1 MKRGKLY
8 LFISATI
15 YGIAPLF
22 AKLAVESGGDG
33 VTLVFIRSLLA
44 LPPLF
49 LIILSKGIGF
59 HLNKK
64 LAGRVFV
71 AAALLNAPTYVL
83 LYSAYSGGDASR
95 ATLLHFIYP
104 MLIVI
109 YSALFL
115 RKRTPFLKWLGC
127 GVALFGLGFYTHFRI
142 GSIYDFLAILSGF
155 LYAGYV
161 LYLDVSGLD
170 RMHYFRLTFY
180 LALAKAIT
188 TFLVCLIGGNLS
200 IPGSVSGWVSAVIIT
215 LLVNICA
222 IPLFQVGVRKAG
234 AEAAGI
240 ISFAEPLVTALIG
253 VAFFGESLSLRGII
267 SLGIMLLGIVLIEK
281 GQKNH
286 LE

>member
-1 MKRGKLY
+1 MKKGRIY
-8 LFISATI
+8 LLLSATI

-22 AKLAVESGGDG
+22 AKIAVESGGNG
-33 VTLVFIRSLLA
+33 VTLVFIRSILA

-59 HLNKK
+59 HLNKTVAK
-64 LAGRVFV
+64 RVII

-95 ATLLHFIYP
+95 STLLHFVYP

-115 RKRTPFLKWLGC
+115 KRHTSPLKWAGV
-127 GVALFGLGFYTHFRI
+127 GVALFGLGIYTGFGI
-142 GSIYDFLAILSGF
+142 KSAYDLLALLSGF

-170 RMHYFRLTFY
+170 RMHYFRLTFF
-180 LALAKAIT
+180 LTLAKAVA
-188 TFLVCLIGGNLS
+188 TFLFCLLGGGFS
-200 IPGSVSGWVSAVIIT
+200 MPVGVSGWISAAIIT
-215 LLVNICA
+215 TLVNICA

-240 ISFAEPLVTALIG
+240 ISFAEPLVTT
-253 VAFFGESLSLRGII
+253 II
-267 SLGIMLLGIVLIEK
+267 SAAVLGEALSVRGAVALAVMLLGIILIEK
-281 GQKNH
+281 G
-286 LE
+286 

>member
-49 LIILSKGIGF
+49 LIISSKGIGF

-95 ATLLHFIYP
+95 ATLLHFVYP

-115 RKRTPFLKWLGC
+115 KRRTSFLKWLGV
-127 GVALFGLGFYTHFRI
+127 GVALSGLGFYTHFRI
-142 GSIYDFLAILSGF
+142 GSVYDLLALLSGF
-155 LYAGYV
+155 LYAGFV

-180 LALAKAIT
+180 LALAKAIA
-188 TFLVCLIGGNLS
+188 TFIACIAGGGFSLPS
-200 IPGSVSGWVSAVIIT
+200 SVSGWVSAAIIT

-240 ISFAEPLVTALIG
+240 ISFTEPLVTALLG
-253 VAFFGESLSLRGII
+253 ATVLGESLSMRGII
-267 SLGIMLLGIVLIEK
+267 SLAIMLFGIVLIEK
-281 GQKNH
+281 GQAKT
-286 LE
+286 E

>member
-1 MKRGKLY
+1 MKKGRLY
-8 LFISATI
+8 LLISATI

-22 AKLAVESGGDG
+22 AKIAVESGGDG
-33 VTLVFIRSLLA
+33 VTLVFVRSLLA

-59 HLNKK
+59 HLNKTV
-64 LAGRVFV
+64 ARRVII

-95 ATLLHFIYP
+95 ATLLHFVYP

-115 RKRTPFLKWLGC
+115 KRRTSPLKWAGV
-127 GVALFGLGFYTHFRI
+127 GVALFGLGIYTGFTI
-142 GSIYDFLAILSGF
+142 SSVYDLLALLSGF

-170 RMHYFRLTFY
+170 RMHYFRLTFF
-180 LALAKAIT
+180 LAVAKTIA
-188 TFLVCLIGGNLS
+188 TFLACLIGGSFSLPS
-200 IPGSVSGWVSAVIIT
+200 STSGWVSALIIT

-253 VAFFGESLSLRGII
+253 ATFFGESLSVRGII
-267 SLGIMLLGIVLIEK
+267 SLGIMLFGIVLIEK
-281 GQKNH
+281 GQAKT
-286 LE
+286 E